1 MIKLHAQPYDISA
14 TGFYFESADDYQKK
28 SHNLKNS
35 YGDIVEEF
43 EIQFIDGETID
54 CELAQAWELNQANF
68 SDYFDAVENWD
79 DEQKKIYIIAVG
91 ECSYSHDQIAN
102 DPDAIDIM
110 IYQLDSLIELA
121 ELFVDEGFYGEIPEN
136 LPFYIDYDAIA
147 HDLGFDYSEISIA
160 GKNYVYRCM

>member
-1 MIKLHAQPYDISA
+1 MNIYHAAPYGIST
-14 TGFYFESADDYQKK
+14 TGFYFKTYEEYCQKAK
-28 SHNLKNS
+28 THTNA
-35 YGDIVEEF
+35 YGQPVEEF

-54 CELAQAWELNQANF
+54 YELAQAWELNQANF
-68 SDYFDAVENWD
+68 SDYFDAVETWD